1 MSLRTYELDS
11 PLQAWIIHGLSL
23 LEMRGAR
30 DAALAD
36 AEMIKR
42 EVRKIGIECT
52 NMKYGDKTLI

>member
-1 MSLRTYELDS
+1 
-11 PLQAWIIHGLSL
+11 
-23 LEMRGAR
+23 MRKRNASFFR
-30 DAALAD
+30 IRNAALAD